1 MVSLKSYV
9 CVNVYWRGGGAASFN
24 QDKITFHNRLSKI
37 FLQNTT
43 GKGGKESWLVGCRH
57 KMKFRKLN
65 YSLHMAVGSSGPGG
79 HKSPPL

>member
-1 MVSLKSYV
+1 M
-9 CVNVYWRGGGAASFN
+9 CIGGEGEGVLPALT

-65 YSLHMAVGSSGPGG
+65 YSLHMAVGSSGPRG